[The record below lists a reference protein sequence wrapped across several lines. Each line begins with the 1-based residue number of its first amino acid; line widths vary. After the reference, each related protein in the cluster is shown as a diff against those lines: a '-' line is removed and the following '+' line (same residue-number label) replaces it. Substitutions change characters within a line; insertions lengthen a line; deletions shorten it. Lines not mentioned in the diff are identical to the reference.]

1 MLFLEGVDVCFLA
14 AAVQVPNTMVAM
26 LRGHRARANR
36 DSANLELDS
45 FHVRNK
51 QTAGHSSW

>member
-26 LRGHRARANR
+26 LRRHCARANR
-36 DSANLELDS
+36 DSANWELDS

-51 QTAGHSSW
+51 QTAGYSSW